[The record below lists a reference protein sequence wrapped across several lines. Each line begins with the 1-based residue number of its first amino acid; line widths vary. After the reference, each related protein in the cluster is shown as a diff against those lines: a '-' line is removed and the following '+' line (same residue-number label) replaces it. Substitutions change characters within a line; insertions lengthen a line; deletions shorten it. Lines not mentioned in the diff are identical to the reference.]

1 MATSQYEPEE
11 NIADEEVQKFFTG
24 SFASSKL
31 TVINLTRIKL
41 TVNNIFVE
49 KRSPSKNNRLPA
61 QPTCPWRATDRP
73 TFLQVVHAAPP
84 EEPTNRKAQKHDRRT
99 N

>member
-41 TVNNIFVE
+41 AVNNIFIE
-49 KRSPSKNNRLPA
+49 KRSPSKNNRPPA
-61 QPTCPWRATDRP
+61 QQACPRRATDRP
-73 TFLQVVHAAPP
+73 IFSK
-84 EEPTNRKAQKHDRRT
+84 KAC
-99 N
+99 